1 MRVCAFLWC
10 RGSGAF
16 RGQSAALLLAVLSLA
31 VPAGVVG
38 AKNQD
43 RATTT
48 ANQLLDAAGRAK
60 ADGQSGQAFA
70 LLHEAVKLAPENSV
84 ARWQL
89 GQVKV
94 GKDWLSV
101 EEAQRRADADPR
113 QAKYRERKDSLG
125 DTPQEQLAMARWCRG
140 NDLVEE
146 AQFYWASVLAVDPS
160 NKEALRAVG
169 MRWHAG
175 ELKSPAQIREEKEA
189 ASKTKQSNRQ
199 WAVKVAAWSR
209 DLSEK
214 ESKRDGVLEE
224 IGAVDDVAAIP
235 AFEKVTLDAS
245 LRPDSKNQVAR
256 QLSLAFIAALKN
268 IREVAG
274 THSLARHAVVS
285 RYADVRTNAIYELRD
300 RPLQDFVPTLLDN
313 LASALRSSYR
323 VVNDPDGSVHYMH
336 ALYREGPFADWAYRR
351 ERSIFQPGSGLGMMA
366 NMVTPASLSTQT
378 TTNVNTGS
386 RGVSSAGAARSAR
399 QYEQE
404 IVEGERKV
412 AETNLQAAMR
422 NERIVAVLN
431 GVTEQSLGSEP
442 RAWWDW
448 WQDYTDYYRT
458 AERPVY
464 SEIDRSNDY
473 IIPPVQIGGSS
484 GSVECFAAGTPVW
497 TKTGQRP
504 IERLQMG
511 DLVLAQNV
519 DTGEIRYKPV
529 LARTLRPAGPT
540 LEVSTGDEKFQS
552 TRGHPL
558 WVAGVGWR
566 MAKELE
572 KGAVLNSL
580 SGTGRI
586 QAIQSA
592 PEVETYNLVV
602 ADFNTY
608 FIGSSGIL
616 AHDNTPRRPTQ
627 AVVPGLPRTK

>member
-1 MRVCAFLWC
+1 
-10 RGSGAF
+10 
-16 RGQSAALLLAVLSLA
+16 LLAILSVT
-31 VPAGVVG
+31 VPAGSVG
-38 AKNQD
+38 AKNHD
-43 RATTT
+43 SVSTT
-48 ANQLLDAAGRAK
+48 ADQLLEAAGRAK

-94 GKDWLSV
+94 GKDWLSI

-113 QAKYRERKDSLG
+113 QAKYRARKDSLG

-140 NDLVEE
+140 NDLGDE

-175 ELKSPAQIREEKEA
+175 ELKSPAQIREEKDEA
-189 ASKTKQSNRQ
+189 GKTKQANRQ

-209 DLSEK
+209 ALSEK
-214 ESKRDGVLEE
+214 ESKRDAVLEE
-224 IGAVDDVAAIP
+224 IRAVDDVAAIP
-235 AFEKVTLDAS
+235 AFEKVTLDSS
-245 LRPDSKNQVAR
+245 LRPDSKNPVPR
-256 QLSLAFIAALKN
+256 QLSLAFVAALKN

-274 THSLARHAVVS
+274 THSLSRHAVVS
-285 RYADVRTNAIYELRD
+285 RYSDVRTNAIYELRD
-300 RPLQDFVPTLLDN
+300 RPLEDFVPTLLEN
-313 LASALRSSYR
+313 LASPLRSSYR
-323 VVNDPDGSVHYMH
+323 VVNDSDGSVHYVH
-336 ALYREGPFADWAYRR
+336 ALYREGPFADWSYRR

-366 NMVTPASLSTQT
+366 NFVTPASLPTQT
-378 TTNVNTGS
+378 TTNVNTAS

-404 IVEGERKV
+404 IVEGELKV
-412 AETNLQAAMR
+412 AETNLQTAMR

-464 SEIDRSNDY
+464 SEVDRSNDY

-484 GSVECFAAGTPVW
+484 GSVECFAAGTSVW

-504 IERLQMG
+504 IETLQMG

-540 LEVSTGDEKFQS
+540 LEVSTGDEKFRS

-627 AVVPGLPRTK
+627 AIVPGLPRTK